1 MGRHRLINKIISIL
15 IRCSTSVLL
24 YSQLLACTNHTST
37 NIVDRDT
44 AFFYKIPY
52 NQIQSFQVEK
62 EVQFWHYAMQLSPDS
77 VLIYTQQKRQVLA
90 KLHKN
95 QVLNFKDS
103 CCKDSVFHNFR
114 FHNNLPYNL
123 PLRYLEGKSN
133 FYQWEQVKQYIK
145 PAGRIF
151 SELDVNP
158 IYAQFVLLVE
168 CPSNPS
174 GRSSAGAV
182 GHFQLMP
189 FVAKKYGLKISI
201 EEDERTDLQKGA
213 YAAAMHFKQYCI
225 PMANRILNKHNIP
238 IEENELWYQL
248 FVLHIYNAGAG
259 NVAKAIQVVPT
270 QIGGPEL
277 IKQLWHTS
285 AGGFKNS
292 SQNYTQIAIAAYLN
306 FISKS

>member
-1 MGRHRLINKIISIL
+1 MDQHRLINKIVSIL
-15 IRCSTSVLL
+15 FRCSTSVLL
-24 YSQLLACTNHTST
+24 YSQLLACTHSTST
-37 NIVDRDT
+37 NVVGEDSI
-44 AFFYKIPY
+44 FFYKIPY
-52 NQIQSFQVEK
+52 NQIQAFQLEK

-90 KLHKN
+90 KLPKKE
-95 QVLNFKDS
+95 VLNFKDS

-133 FYQWEQVKQYIK
+133 FYQWEQVKEYIK
-145 PAGRIF
+145 PAGSIF

-168 CPSNPS
+168 CPANPR

-189 FVAKKYGLKISI
+189 FVAKKYGLKVSE
-201 EEDERTDLQKGA
+201 EEDERTDLKKGA
-213 YAAAMHFKQYCI
+213 YAAAMHFKHYCI
-225 PMANRILNKHNIP
+225 PMANRILAKHNIP
-238 IEENELWYQL
+238 VEENELWYQL

-259 NVAKAIQVVPT
+259 NVSKVMELVPPQT
-270 QIGGPEL
+270 AGAEI

-306 FISKS
+306 FVSKS

>member
-1 MGRHRLINKIISIL
+1 M
-15 IRCSTSVLL
+15 
-24 YSQLLACTNHTST
+24 YAQLLACNNSGTTKALVEDS
-37 NIVDRDT
+37 

-52 NQIQSFQVEK
+52 NQIQAFQFEK

-77 VLIYTQQKRQVLA
+77 VLIYTQQKRQILA
-90 KLHKN
+90 KLPKSE
-95 QVLNFKDS
+95 VLNFKDS

-114 FHNNLPYNL
+114 FHNNLPYNF

-133 FYQWEQVKQYIK
+133 FYQWEQVENYIK
-145 PAGRIF
+145 PAGIVF

-168 CPSNPS
+168 CPSNPA

-189 FVAKKYGLKISI
+189 FVAKKYGLKISVV
-201 EEDERTDLQKGA
+201 EDERTNLQKGA

-225 PMANRILNKHNIP
+225 PMANRILTYHNMP

-259 NVAKAIQVVPT
+259 NVAKVMQVVQP
-270 QIGGPEL
+270 QISGPEL

-306 FISKS
+306 FVTKS